1 MYLVSAELF
10 LKRGIADLI
19 NNDNGDTQSLNTGI
33 LA

>member
-10 LKRGIADLI
+10 LKLVTADLI
-19 NNDNGDTQSLNTGI
+19 NNNTGDKEFLNTSI